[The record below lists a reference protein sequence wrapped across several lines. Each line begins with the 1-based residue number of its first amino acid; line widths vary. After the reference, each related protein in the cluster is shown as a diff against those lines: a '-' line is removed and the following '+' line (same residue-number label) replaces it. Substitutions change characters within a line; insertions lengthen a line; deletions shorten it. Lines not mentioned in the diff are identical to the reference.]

1 MAISREVLL
10 IVLLLIVIAVLV
22 KLIEFF
28 QINVVESDAS
38 NFVRED
44 LRTKYPLADIAIM
57 SITSR
62 YNEAGGKYFEV
73 KARVT
78 EGADTSCPERMHIFY
93 NYPAQN
99 FVPQQPE
106 VITHKCTVC
115 TEGICTIAFPEEAII
130 ASHTRKGTSDVHSY
144 IQSNGNAVPTVTEKT
159 DSWEV
164 MWNSETA
171 DAYYVVNV
179 HRNGDILGIERVAKA

>member
-1 MAISREVLL
+1 MAVTREILL

-44 LRTKYPLADIAIM
+44 LRNKYPVADIAVM
-57 SITSR
+57 SITPK
-62 YNEAGGKYFEV
+62 YNDNGAKYFEV

-78 EGADTSCPERMHIFY
+78 EGAESPCPERMHIFY

-106 VITHKCTVC
+106 VITHNCAVC
-115 TEGICTIAFPEEAII
+115 TAGICTIAFPEEAII
-130 ASHTRKGTSDVHSY
+130 ASHTLKGTTEVSSY
-144 IQSNGNAVPTVTEKT
+144 IQSSGNAVPTVTEKP
-159 DSWEV
+159 DSWV
-164 MWNSETA
+164 VVWDSETA
-171 DAYYVVNV
+171 DYYYSVSV
-179 HRNGDILGIERVAKA
+179 HRSGEILSVERIAKA